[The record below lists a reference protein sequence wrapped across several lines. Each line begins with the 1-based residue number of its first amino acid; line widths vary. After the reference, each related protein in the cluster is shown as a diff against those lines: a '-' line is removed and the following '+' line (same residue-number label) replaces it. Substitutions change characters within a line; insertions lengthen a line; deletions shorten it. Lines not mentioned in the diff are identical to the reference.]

1 MILAFDLGNSR
12 MKWAA
17 HPADLPVAG
26 RFTACGSIAIRDID
40 ALEAALAPIEG
51 VHHAVVC
58 SVAGSQAGQAL
69 ERAIVRR
76 GIVLHQVHARAA
88 CAGVVNLYEE
98 PARLG
103 ADRWVALVGA
113 RARTDAASLVV
124 DAGTAMTVDALA
136 ADGRFLGGL
145 IVPGFDLMRSALAQ
159 GTARLPLEEG
169 DYRPLARSTRD
180 AITTGALQAL
190 AGAVL
195 RTREAMIEG
204 GHEAP
209 GLLLTGGSAPRL
221 ASVLG
226 SHTPL
231 LVPDLVLE
239 GLVTIA
245 ISDACLGNGGG
256 R

>member
-1 MILAFDLGNSR
+1 MGT
-12 MKWAA
+12 MGTM
-17 HPADLPVAG
+17 G
-26 RFTACGSIAIRDID
+26 R
-40 ALEAALAPIEG
+40 PEG
-51 VHHAVVC
+51 VLVTARSGCGCQLVL
-58 SVAGSQAGQAL
+58 AL
-69 ERAIVRR
+69 NN
-76 GIVLHQVHARAA
+76 ARAA
-88 CAGVVNLYEE
+88 SAAHWTRVQIAADS
-98 PARLG
+98 PALN
-103 ADRWVALVGA
+103 
-113 RARTDAASLVV
+113 
-124 DAGTAMTVDALA
+124 